1 MDEQRIKQLID
12 LLANSDL
19 SELTFSEG
27 GSALTIKRE
36 ASAEALPRTT
46 DASPVAK
53 PAAVMPATE
62 VAAPLAAVEAAITE
76 VRAPLYGV
84 LHLTPSPDEPP
95 FVTQGQHVA
104 AGAMLCLVEAMKM
117 FHQVKAPCD
126 GVVEH
131 ILVEPGQEIEADQPL
146 FALRAPEASA

>member
-12 LLANSDL
+12 LLADSDL
-19 SELTFSEG
+19 GELTFSEG
-27 GSALTIKRE
+27 GSTLTIKRK
-36 ASAEALPRTT
+36 ATAEALPRTT
-46 DASPVAK
+46 DAPPAAK
-53 PAAVMPATE
+53 PAAAMPATS

-104 AGAMLCLVEAMKM
+104 AGAVLCLVEAMKM
-117 FHQVKAPCD
+117 FHQVKAPYA
-126 GVVEH
+126 GVVER
-131 ILVEPGQEIEADQPL
+131 ILAEPGQEIEADQPL
-146 FALRAPEASA
+146 FSLRAPEASA